1 MVRSV
6 RDDRFRYVRHY
17 YPERPYVQ
25 WVPYRNRHPAM

>member
-1 MVRSV
+1 MVCSV
-6 RDDRFRYVRHY
+6 RDDRCRYVRHY